1 MQKNITNL
9 YSALLIS
16 ISIIFCSFIPSYYYY
31 KSKTSLNT
39 ITVKGL
45 AELDVIADLA
55 IWKLKFITTNNNL
68 SIAEQT
74 IKTQSNDIIHFLKKL
89 GFNNDE
95 IKISS
100 TDTQD
105 LLATPYR
112 NTDANTSRFIL
123 SQTITIKTNNITL
136 VEKSIPKTDILIK
149 KGIIFDNSYGDTISY
164 IFTKLNDIKPQMLE
178 LATKNAKKSAQEFA
192 KSSNSTL
199 GKIHTANQG
208 VFSILPREQSF
219 LNNEN
224 TQIEK
229 KVRVVSTITYW
240 LK

>member
-164 IFTKLNDIKPQMLE
+164 IFTKNRKKPKRRPLQGKEKLEISIFYDNHLQKTIKLYTINKIDVLEHQDI
-178 LATKNAKKSAQEFA
+178 F
-192 KSSNSTL
+192 NSIKL
-199 GKIHTANQG
+199 QW
-208 VFSILPREQSF
+208 
-219 LNNEN
+219 
-224 TQIEK
+224 EK
-229 KVRVVSTITYW
+229 
-240 LK
+240 

>member
-149 KGIIFDNSYGDTISY
+149 K
-164 IFTKLNDIKPQMLE
+164 E
-178 LATKNAKKSAQEFA
+178 
-192 KSSNSTL
+192 
-199 GKIHTANQG
+199 
-208 VFSILPREQSF
+208 
-219 LNNEN
+219 
-224 TQIEK
+224 
-229 KVRVVSTITYW
+229 
-240 LK
+240 

>member
-1 MQKNITNL
+1 
-9 YSALLIS
+9 
-16 ISIIFCSFIPSYYYY
+16 
-31 KSKTSLNT
+31 
-39 ITVKGL
+39 
-45 AELDVIADLA
+45 
-55 IWKLKFITTNNNL
+55 
-68 SIAEQT
+68 
-74 IKTQSNDIIHFLKKL
+74 
-89 GFNNDE
+89 
-95 IKISS
+95 
-100 TDTQD
+100 
-105 LLATPYR
+105 
-112 NTDANTSRFIL
+112 
-123 SQTITIKTNNITL
+123 
-136 VEKSIPKTDILIK
+136 
-149 KGIIFDNSYGDTISY
+149 
-164 IFTKLNDIKPQMLE
+164 MLE